1 MIRSYVEIVKKVIAV
16 QYDGTNIQEVLD
28 FCPRCSKCV
37 SGRLYF
43 DRNGNKDCF
52 DGVSVGSFIVF
63 DGYKHL
69 VMTEHE
75 FNNNYT
81 VSNVVEN

>member
-1 MIRSYVEIVKKVIAV
+1 MSDIVKVCDNCHREFEAF
-16 QYDGTNIQEVLD
+16 E
-28 FCPRCSKCV
+28 
-37 SGRLYF
+37 SG
-43 DRNGNKDCF
+43 D
-52 DGVSVGSFIVF
+52 II